1 MKMLEEKIVELQTG
15 KKASNQQTK
24 IELELS
30 VLPNEA
36 IFLLFFFFIH
46 FYRLAESITS
56 IEEIEEL
63 ESEMLYEGEIG

>member
-36 IFLLFFFFIH
+36 IF
-46 FYRLAESITS
+46 S
-56 IEEIEEL
+56 
-63 ESEMLYEGEIG
+63 SE